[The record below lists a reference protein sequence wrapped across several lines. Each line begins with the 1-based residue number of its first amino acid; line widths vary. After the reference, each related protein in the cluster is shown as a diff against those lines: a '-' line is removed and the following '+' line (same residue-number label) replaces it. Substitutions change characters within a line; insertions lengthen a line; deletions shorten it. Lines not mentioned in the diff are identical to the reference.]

1 MAIKTRLIDE
11 DRDNLTKDVNDL
23 DAAYLERMK
32 EDGIDPELLA
42 QFRDLSLEMDEQT
55 QIKLYL

>member
-55 QIKLYL
+55 QIK

>member
-23 DAAYLERMK
+23 DAAYIERMK

-55 QIKLYL
+55 QIK

>member
-11 DRDNLTKDVNDL
+11 DRDNLTKDVNGL

-55 QIKLYL
+55 QIK

>member
-11 DRDNLTKDVNDL
+11 DRDILTKDVNDL

-32 EDGIDPELLA
+32 DDGIDPELLA
-42 QFRDLSLEMDEQT
+42 QFRDLSLEMDKQT
-55 QIKLYL
+55 QNK

>member
-32 EDGIDPELLA
+32 EDRIDPELLA

-55 QIKLYL
+55 QIK

>member
-32 EDGIDPELLA
+32 E
-42 QFRDLSLEMDEQT
+42 EMEST
-55 QIKLYL
+55 QNF

>member
-11 DRDNLTKDVNDL
+11 DRDNLTNDVNDL

-55 QIKLYL
+55 QIK

>member
-1 MAIKTRLIDE
+1 MAIKTRLIDV

-55 QIKLYL
+55 QIK

>member
-1 MAIKTRLIDE
+1 MAIKKRLIDE

-55 QIKLYL
+55 QIK

>member
-32 EDGIDPELLA
+32 EDGIDPEL
-42 QFRDLSLEMDEQT
+42 
-55 QIKLYL
+55 

>member
-11 DRDNLTKDVNDL
+11 DRDNLTKDVNAL

-55 QIKLYL
+55 QIK

>member
-1 MAIKTRLIDE
+1 MAIKTRLVDE

-55 QIKLYL
+55 QIK

>member
-55 QIKLYL
+55 HLK

>member
-42 QFRDLSLEMDEQT
+42 QFRDLSLEMDKQT
-55 QIKLYL
+55 QIK

>member
-32 EDGIDPELLA
+32 EDGIDPELLT

-55 QIKLYL
+55 QIK

>member
-32 EDGIDPELLA
+32 EDEIDPELLA

-55 QIKLYL
+55 QIK

>member
-11 DRDNLTKDVNDL
+11 DRDNFTKDVNDL

-55 QIKLYL
+55 QIK

>member
-11 DRDNLTKDVNDL
+11 DRDSLTKDVNDL

-55 QIKLYL
+55 QIK

>member
-32 EDGIDPELLA
+32 EDGIDSELLA

-55 QIKLYL
+55 HLK

>member
-1 MAIKTRLIDE
+1 MAIKTGLIDE

-55 QIKLYL
+55 QIK

>member
-42 QFRDLSLEMDEQT
+42 QFCDLSLEMDEQT
-55 QIKLYL
+55 QIK